1 MSVRLIDEAWAKA
14 GPDTVKAAGY
24 AGIIGYVSQSTTG
37 KNLARADIDAIHA
50 AGLDVG
56 LVYEYNPQSAL
67 GGYVQGQRDAYIAV
81 AHAQGLGTP
90 KGVCLYAAVD
100 WNVESVQL
108 ATVAKYAR
116 GFADV
121 ARNAGYRYGIY
132 AGYRPCAYLAQAGY
146 DGLLWQTYAWSG
158 GQWLDGVAIRQVANG
173 IIIAGTDVDRDEAE
187 TIDWGQWPPPGG
199 NNTMTQP
206 ASNED
211 VNVYAGMFLGGPS
224 CGKTVPTEF
233 RVASDTHGNA
243 LFSQLA
249 YVRAKL
255 DALSVPASVVTDEQ
269 MAAIG
274 QLNNLLGQVA
284 AHIR

>member
-1 MSVRLIDEAWAKA
+1 MTAWLLDEAWAKVDPA
-14 GPDTVKAAGY
+14 AARSAGY
-24 AGIIGYVSQSTTG
+24 TGIIGYVSQSTTG
-37 KNLARADIDAIHA
+37 KNLTVDDVARIHA
-50 AGLDVG
+50 TGLDVG
-56 LVYEYNPQSAL
+56 LVYEYNTQSAL

-81 AHAQGLGTP
+81 AHAQGLGAP
-90 KGVCLYAAVD
+90 KGVCLYASVD
-100 WNVESVQL
+100 WDVQRDQV
-108 ATVAKYAR
+108 ATVLNYAH

-132 AGYRPCAYLAQAGY
+132 AGYRPCAYLVQAGY
-146 DGLLWQTYAWSG
+146 DGLLWQTYAWSS
-158 GQWLDGVAIRQVANG
+158 GQWVAQAAIRQVANG
-173 IIIAGTDVDRDEAE
+173 IFVAGVDVDRDVAQV
-187 TIDWGQWPPPGG
+187 IDWGQWSPQGG
-199 NNTMTQP
+199 SSTMTQP

-233 RVASDTHGNA
+233 RVPSDTFGNA